1 MDGGYSTK
9 INRTRAPYKC
19 QPTCLECLRHVRQTQ
34 AWRRK
39 KKSHGS
45 RSRKMIREVNYTT
58 WLANVVMVKKA
69 IRKWRMCINY
79 INVNKA
85 LIDCQMK
92 CVILDCS
99 IFLMPIQAT
108 TRSRCILWI
117 KKRRHSSLTQPTS
130 ATKSCL
136 LASRTQKQ
144 HIRGSWIRSSRSRS
158 DEMWKYTWTTWL

>member
-58 WLANVVMVKKA
+58 WLANVVM
-69 IRKWRMCINY
+69 
-79 INVNKA
+79 
-85 LIDCQMK
+85 
-92 CVILDCS
+92 
-99 IFLMPIQAT
+99 AT

>member
-45 RSRKMIREVNYTT
+45 RSRKMIESRLHPRSE
-58 WLANVVMVKKA
+58 LS